1 MHEEASAF
9 LKSQAE
15 HPSKEESVGSI
26 KRDIPPTI
34 FDAIYQSNLPDQE
47 KSLGRLAQEG
57 FVILAAGSDTT
68 SRALTYGMYHLVTNP
83 QFLERLRGELLTVMP
98 ELKDKPPLKVLE
110 GLPLLVS
117 SDLIDMLL
125 Q

>member
-1 MHEEASAF
+1 MHEEAAKF
-9 LKSQAE
+9 LKSQDK
-15 HPSKEESVGSI
+15 PSFEDESAMSV

-34 FDAIYQSNLPDQE
+34 FDAIYESHLPDQE
-47 KSLGRLAQEG
+47 KSLERLAQEG

-83 QFLERLRGELLTVMP
+83 RFLERLRGELLTVMP
-98 ELKDKPPLKVLE
+98 GLADKPSLKVLE

-117 SDLIDMLL
+117 
-125 Q
+125 